1 MKHNIELI
9 KEIRNAYAKEE
20 GYESFASMASY
31 ANIVPRDVKEIAKR
45 YAEAMNIELQ
55 AKCDKY
61 EGALKGVQKYCKEA
75 GLKQVAIDD
84 PKGMAIYHSL
94 HLANEALC
102 GEGDRICPNCNK
114 AFNADRHGYCRECG
128 SDEYNN
134 QKDGK

>member
-20 GYESFASMASY
+20 GYESFASMASNV
-31 ANIVPRDVKEIAKR
+31 NIVPRDVKEIAKR
-45 YAEAMNIELQ
+45 YAEAVNAELQ

-61 EGALKGVQKYCKEA
+61 EGLLKEIQKRCKEA

-84 PKGMAIYHSL
+84 AKGMAIYHSL

-102 GEGDRICPNCNK
+102 GEGEKGKCQGKDGGCVNSSVCQEFDKCMWPI
-114 AFNADRHGYCRECG
+114 
-128 SDEYNN
+128 N
-134 QKDGK
+134 QKEDK